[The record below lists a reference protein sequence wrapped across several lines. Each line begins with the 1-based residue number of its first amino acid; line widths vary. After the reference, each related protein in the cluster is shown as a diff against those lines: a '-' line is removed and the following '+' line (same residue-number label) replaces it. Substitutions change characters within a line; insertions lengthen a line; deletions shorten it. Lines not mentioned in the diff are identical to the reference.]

1 VAERELVLAELV
13 EAGAVLPVPGE
24 AAQGWRTHWWWA
36 QGEATLVQP
45 VLAEV
50 GRVAAAPVQAAPVA
64 AVVFLVESVAAESA
78 WA

>member
-13 EAGAVLPVPGE
+13 EAGAALPVPEEDGAPTGGGPGGGNPG
-24 AAQGWRTHWWWA
+24 AA
-36 QGEATLVQP
+36 

-78 WA
+78 GA